1 MLILRP
7 AGERGNSDLGW
18 LKSHFSFSFADYF
31 DSEHIQFSS
40 LRVLN
45 EDRIAPATGFPAHS
59 HSDMEIVTYIMQ
71 GAIKHRDSMGNSFVI
86 RGGEVQRMSAGTGI
100 THSEFNASDTEPA
113 HFVQIWILP
122 NQRGL
127 EPSYEQ
133 KYFDT
138 AHKRQRWCLIASPDG
153 HDGSCIIHQDTLIQ
167 CSILLP
173 GETISYSINLKRR
186 CYIQVLRGEV
196 QVSDQRVSVGDGLR
210 LEGETGVTIVA
221 HQESEILLFDLP

>member
-31 DSEHIQFSS
+31 DSEHSQFSS

-71 GAIKHRDSMGNSFVI
+71 GSIKHRDSMGNSFVI

-113 HFVQIWILP
+113 HFLQIWILP
-122 NQRGL
+122 DQRGL

-153 HDGSCIIHQDTLIQ
+153 RDGSCVIHQDTLIH
-167 CSILLP
+167 CSIMLP
-173 GETISYSINLKRR
+173 GETISYPINLKRR
-186 CYIQVLRGEV
+186 CYIQMLRGEV
-196 QVSDQRVSVGDGLR
+196 HVSDQRMSVGDGLR
-210 LEGETGVTIVA
+210 LEGEEGVTIIA
-221 HQESEILLFDLP
+221 QQESEILLFDLP